1 MKGEMGAGQTGGRT
15 RSFGLPPH
23 FLEQA
28 IAAEF
33 WHRQS
38 WTWIR

>member
-1 MKGEMGAGQTGGRT
+1 MTGEMGTGQTGRRT

-28 IAAEF
+28 IAAAF
-33 WHRQS
+33 SHLQS
-38 WTWIR
+38 WT